1 MEMMEQQK
9 RFQIIRSLLKD
20 MDETSC
26 NMQLNK
32 EASVNQVSMCVLNK
46 NFIDTGATEDADR
59 PHGDFPEYLD
69 A

>member
-1 MEMMEQQK
+1 MMEQWK
-9 RFQIIRSLLKD
+9 RFQTIRSLLKD
-20 MDETSC
+20 MEENKC

-32 EASVNQVSMCVLNK
+32 EASVNQVSMCVLNN
-46 NFIDTGATEDADR
+46 NFIDMRATENADR

>member
-1 MEMMEQQK
+1 MMEQWK

-20 MDETSC
+20 MEENKC

-32 EASVNQVSMCVLNK
+32 EASVNQVSMCVLNN
-46 NFIDTGATEDADR
+46 NFIDMGATENVDR